1 MVAMMPAVPV
11 PVMADAA
18 RAVVGQDDAAAAI
31 RIIIVGRVIGPVV
44 IGPVEVPMVVVREPV
59 TAEVMS
65 AVAIAATT
73 NVVER
78 GSGSEAAAA
87 KMHTASTVTATA
99 KMHAAAVATAATKM
113 HAASTVAT
121 SAKMSAAST
130 VTAAAATTTATTMAV
145 HLRGQAFRDLLGHI
159 HAARIDQ

>member
-1 MVAMMPAVPV
+1 
-11 PVMADAA
+11 
-18 RAVVGQDDAAAAI
+18 
-31 RIIIVGRVIGPVV
+31 
-44 IGPVEVPMVVVREPV
+44 MVVVREPV

-121 SAKMSAAST
+121 SAKMSAASA
-130 VTAAAATTTATTMAV
+130 VTAAAATTTATATATAMAV
-145 HLRGQAFRDLLGHI
+145 HLRGQAFRDLLGHVR
-159 HAARIDQ
+159 AARIDQ

>member
-1 MVAMMPAVPV
+1 
-11 PVMADAA
+11 
-18 RAVVGQDDAAAAI
+18 
-31 RIIIVGRVIGPVV
+31 
-44 IGPVEVPMVVVREPV
+44 MVVVREPV

-87 KMHTASTVTATA
+87 KMH
-99 KMHAAAVATAATKM
+99 AAAVAAATTKM

-121 SAKMSAAST
+121 SAKMSAAAA

-145 HLRGQAFRDLLGHI
+145 HLRRQAFRDLLGHI
-159 HAARIDQ
+159 SAARIDQ